1 MAVGEAVTKK
11 RKSKVAPWTQALE
24 RVPWWALIL
33 ILIGVYISYSI
44 LNSETYH
51 DTFLFLSEGVKT
63 TILLTVVS
71 FAIALVVGLITG
83 FGRIS
88 DNIIVYNIATFY
100 VEVVRGIP
108 LLIQLLYVAFVV
120 VPLAVQGLNA
130 AGSFLVNLGPA
141 GFLAFVGEP
150 LANVNIQNV
159 NMLYRAIFGLALGY
173 GAYEAEVFRAGIE
186 SIERGQMEAARSLGM
201 SYWQAMRYVILPQA
215 IRRVLPPLGN
225 DFVAMLKDSSLVS
238 ALAVRELTQLAK
250 LNRARTFRSFET
262 YNTAVFLYLAMT
274 LVLSIG
280 VKVLERRMSGGK

>member
-1 MAVGEAVTKK
+1 MAVGEAVAKK
-11 RKSKVAPWTQALE
+11 RKSKVAPWTQAFE
-24 RVPWWALIL
+24 RVPWWALTL
-33 ILIGVYISYSI
+33 ILIGVYISYSV
-44 LNSETYH
+44 LNSKTYH

-63 TILLTVVS
+63 TIFLTVVS

-108 LLIQLLYVAFVV
+108 LLIQLLYVAFVI

-130 AGSFLVNLGPA
+130 VGGFLVNLGAA
-141 GFLAFVGEP
+141 GSLAFVGEP
-150 LANVNIQNV
+150 LADANIQNV

-186 SIERGQMEAARSLGM
+186 SIEHGQMEAARSLGM